1 MKYNKQSFKLN
12 RLLTCMLIG
21 GCVTGTSYA
30 AEETTSQAKEQD
42 VEVIEVTGFRSS
54 INAALMSK
62 RDAVGSRETIIAEDT
77 GKFPDLNVADS
88 LSRVPGISIEEDA
101 GEGRQIAIRGLGSR
115 YVKTTINGMESAS
128 AGAATDAAG
137 GSNKGRAFD
146 YNIFSSDLFTQIDI
160 DKTSSAELED
170 GGISGNVN
178 LQTARPFQ
186 FDGFKASYNVN
197 ARYNDVSEETT
208 PRVSFMASNN
218 WDDTFGALVSVAY
231 SEGIVQSEGA
241 TTVRWTVNNP
251 LWDAD
256 GSPQPGGSNYLTASP
271 KTLLMENGA
280 YTNENLDGLYLP
292 RIPRYSIFSKQQER
306 LGVTAAFQYAPTDNF
321 SMVLDIL
328 HANLDTT
335 MDEYEYS
342 VLLRDQKDITP
353 ENLYTDSNNTIVA
366 GSFSNATIRTE
377 ARQDK
382 SESTFDQYTLSGD
395 WLINDRLTMTFLAGH
410 GTSELDVPHSR
421 TFALDATG
429 STVAYS
435 YDNDVNPV
443 DLVNN
448 VGGTAFNT
456 GSMDTGMPSF
466 AFGASQLPGQQFTKD
481 SLEQSMLNADNYQL
495 GLVRNRAQTIE
506 SENTSF
512 KVDFAYEL
520 NDEIV
525 LKFGINHRE
534 FITEQ
539 HDYRN
544 DWKKEVI
551 GGDKYANGKKAE
563 TAVANLDDSV
573 IAGGLYDS
581 NLNALG
587 VTFGNTA
594 SVPGTSTLSQGT
606 WLSPDYNA
614 VISAFSNEAFFEA
627 REAHKR
633 SYAIEEEVLALY
645 AQVDFIYDVF
655 GKELRG
661 NVGLRYLDNENTS
674 RTIDTSVKGEAG
686 DIDKDSYLII
696 GGGDYRWLETTSSG
710 DDVLPSLNLAYDLT
724 DDLVARFSYSE
735 SISRPKLSDLSGALK
750 VNTPDDEDPS
760 ATITRGAGPSL
771 QPYKAKGYD
780 MGLEWYFTEEAL
792 LGASVFFK
800 DISGLT
806 KEKQEET
813 FTAAELEAMGI
824 SGEFSGETWEVTQLV
839 NTPFESMWGAEFIY
853 QQPFTFLPGMLKDF
867 GIQANYTYVDYTRDV
882 EDPFYGTA
890 LTLQEEE
897 TSENTYN
904 ITLYYEIEKF
914 SARFSYNF
922 REGYNKDYKN
932 EYKDEST
939 YVRGYEDKAKLN
951 FSAAYDLSEDM
962 AVSFEAV
969 NLTDE
974 NQDQWND
981 TYTPRPYE
989 HLSSGRQFLI
999 GLRGSF

>member
-1 MKYNKQSFKLN
+1 MKPIKNNFKLN
-12 RLLTCMLIG
+12 SLLSCMLLSG
-21 GCVTGTSYA
+21 AMSSVAYA
-30 AEETTSQAKEQD
+30 ADESADIAKANAEKE

-62 RDAVGSRETIIAEDT
+62 RDAVGSRETIIAEDI

-101 GEGRQIAIRGLGSR
+101 GEGRQVAIRGLGAR

-137 GSNKGRAFD
+137 GSNKSRAFD
-146 YNIFSSDLFTQIDI
+146 YNIFASDLFTQIDI
-160 DKTSSAELED
+160 DKTSSASIED
-170 GGISGNVN
+170 GGIAGNIN

-186 FDGFKASYNVN
+186 FDGFKGSYNVN
-197 ARYNDVSEETT
+197 ARYNNVSEETT
-208 PRVSFMASNN
+208 PRASFMIGNN

-251 LWDAD
+251 LYD
-256 GSPQPGGSNYLTASP
+256 GDSTPQPGGTNYLTASP
-271 KTLLMENGA
+271 KTLLMENGN

-321 SMVLDIL
+321 SMNLDIL
-328 HANLDTT
+328 HANLNTT

-342 VLLRDQKDITP
+342 VLLRDQKDIVP
-353 ENLYTDSNNTIVA
+353 ENLYTDANNTIVA
-366 GSFSNATIRTE
+366 GSFSNATIRSE

-382 SESTFDQYTLSGD
+382 SESTFDQFTLTGD
-395 WLINDRLTMTFLAGH
+395 WLINDRLTMNFLIGH
-410 GTSELDVPHSR
+410 GISELDVPHSR

-435 YDNDVNPV
+435 YDNDVDPV

-448 VGGTAFNT
+448 TGGLAY
-456 GSMDTGMPSF
+456 GSGTMDTGIPSF
-466 AFGASQLPGQQFTKD
+466 AFGANQAVGTDFTKA
-481 SLEQSMLNADNYQL
+481 SLEASMLNADNYQL
-495 GLVRNRAQTIE
+495 GLVRNRSQTIE
-506 SENTSF
+506 SENTSI
-512 KVDFAYEL
+512 KLDFDYEI
-520 NDEIV
+520 NDELI
-525 LKFGINHRE
+525 LKFGINQRE

-544 DWKKEVI
+544 DWKADTV
-551 GGDKYANGKKAE
+551 GGVKGQKAE
-563 TAVANLDDSV
+563 VQVADLDAAEIAGNLFDTNLD
-573 IAGGLYDS
+573 
-581 NLNALG
+581 ALG

-614 VISAFSNEAFFEA
+614 VMSAFSDASFFEA

-633 SYAIEEEVLALY
+633 AYYIKEEVLALY
-645 AQVDFIYDVF
+645 AQLDFTYEVF
-655 GKELRG
+655 GRELRG
-661 NVGLRYLDNENTS
+661 NVGVRYLDNTNTS
-674 RTIDTSVKGEAG
+674 STIDLSGIDSNSSLVK
-686 DIDKDSYLII
+686 D
-696 GGGDYRWLETTSSG
+696 GGDYSWLTTKSEG
-710 DDVLPSLNLAYDLT
+710 DDFLPSLNLAYDLT
-724 DDLVARFSYSE
+724 EDVVARFSYSE
-735 SISRPKLSDLSGALK
+735 SITRPKLSDLSSAIK
-750 VNTPDDEDPS
+750 VNTPDEEDPS
-760 ATITRGAGPSL
+760 ATITRGAGPTL
-771 QPYKAKGYD
+771 EPYKAKGLD
-780 MGLEWYFTEEAL
+780 LGLEWYFAEESL
-792 LGASVFFK
+792 LAASVFFK
-800 DISGLT
+800 DIAGLT
-806 KEKQEET
+806 KEKQDET

-824 SGEFSGETWEVTQLV
+824 SGEFADEVWEVTQLV
-839 NTPFESMWGAEFIY
+839 NTPFENMWGYEFVY
-853 QQPFTFLPGMLKDF
+853 QQPFTFLPGMFKDF
-867 GIQANYTYVDYTRDV
+867 GITANYTYVDYTRDV

-897 TSENTYN
+897 TSKVLYN
-904 ITLYYEIEKF
+904 ATIYYEVDKF
-914 SARFSYNF
+914 SARFSYSF

-951 FSAAYDLSEDM
+951 FSAAYDVMENM
-962 AVSFEAV
+962 TVSFEAV
-969 NLTDE
+969 NITDE
-974 NQDQWND
+974 GQDQWND
-981 TYTPRPYE
+981 IYTPRPYE
-989 HLSSGRQFLI
+989 NLSSGRQFLV